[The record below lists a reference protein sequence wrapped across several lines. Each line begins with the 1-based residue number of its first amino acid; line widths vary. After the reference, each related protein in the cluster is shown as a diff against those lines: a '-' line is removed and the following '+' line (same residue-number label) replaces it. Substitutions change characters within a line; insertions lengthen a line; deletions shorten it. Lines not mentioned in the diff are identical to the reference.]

1 MFNEIVIG
9 NENRIAM
16 SQSHQI
22 SSPGHV
28 VRVIKMVGTRLIY
41 IQCFPFSA
49 SARLLAPYPKLTQ
62 LNSLRIHFQPA
73 PKIGEQI
80 KRREFEGAT

>member
-1 MFNEIVIG
+1 MFNEIAIG
-9 NENRIAM
+9 SKNRIAM

-28 VRVIKMVGTRLIY
+28 MRVIKMVGTRLIY

-49 SARLLAPYPKLTQ
+49 STHLPAPYPKLTQ
-62 LNSLRIHFQPA
+62 PA
-73 PKIGEQI
+73 WP
-80 KRREFEGAT
+80 